1 MGTPEHRGRVRGVG
15 GLVTPSLYFHKYIPR
30 ETTQTPKNDDPE
42 TSWKK
47 EKAVILDHYNLM
59 VKRMHGLTSQMKVE
73 ETHSVAHDQQIIS
86 SPIHEENI
94 DQVKIIFT

>member
-1 MGTPEHRGRVRGVG
+1 M
-15 GLVTPSLYFHKYIPR
+15 
-30 ETTQTPKNDDPE
+30 
-42 TSWKK
+42 
-47 EKAVILDHYNLM
+47 ILDHYNLM

-86 SPIHEENI
+86 SPIPEENI